1 MEKAQHRLDFFDSLT
16 APPKGGAVFLVDDI
30 GLDGRFAPLGGKSYR
45 CHQFLNWWLQ
55 YATGILHLDGF
66 VSYIGQKRK
75 SPPYGGDFSFLV
87 DDIGLEPMTFRTSS
101 GCSSQ
106 LS

>member
-1 MEKAQHRLDFFDSLT
+1 MNRLPPAGGIEIGSSPSDS
-16 APPKGGAVFLVDDI
+16 K
-30 GLDGRFAPLGGKSYR
+30 KE
-45 CHQFLNWWLQ
+45 
-55 YATGILHLDGF
+55 LHPNGW
-66 VSYIGQKRK
+66 S
-75 SPPYGGDFSFLV
+75 SFLV

>member
-1 MEKAQHRLDFFDSLT
+1 MRSMGVPGQNMF
-16 APPKGGAVFLVDDI
+16 KGMYKDDI
-30 GLDGRFAPLGGKSYR
+30 GLDYQLVPLEQVVWCQPVFELVDPDVHRTSGYR
-45 CHQFLNWWLQ
+45 WVRVLYLMPHQIKK
-55 YATGILHLDGF
+55 TIHLDGLF
-66 VSYIGQKRK
+66 Y
-75 SPPYGGDFSFLV
+75 LV

>member
-1 MEKAQHRLDFFDSLT
+1 MEKPSFVKLT
-16 APPKGGAVFLVDDI
+16 KE
-30 GLDGRFAPLGGKSYR
+30 
-45 CHQFLNWWLQ
+45 
-55 YATGILHLDGF
+55 GF
-66 VSYIGQKRK
+66 SM
-75 SPPYGGDFSFLV
+75 V

>member
-1 MEKAQHRLDFFDSLT
+1 MNNEN
-16 APPKGGAVFLVDDI
+16 AVFTFLCKHGYFYSKNSPKQKKD
-30 GLDGRFAPLGGKSYR
+30 LKSIY
-45 CHQFLNWWLQ
+45 F
-55 YATGILHLDGF
+55 
-66 VSYIGQKRK
+66 
-75 SPPYGGDFSFLV
+75 FSKYLFRSIKMV

>member
-1 MEKAQHRLDFFDSLT
+1 MAGYHFHARENII
-16 APPKGGAVFLVDDI
+16 GGC
-30 GLDGRFAPLGGKSYR
+30 GNP
-45 CHQFLNWWLQ
+45 
-55 YATGILHLDGF
+55 
-66 VSYIGQKRK
+66 
-75 SPPYGGDFSFLV
+75 FSQLPFGWSFFLV

>member
-1 MEKAQHRLDFFDSLT
+1 MCALVEQH
-16 APPKGGAVFLVDDI
+16 
-30 GLDGRFAPLGGKSYR
+30 
-45 CHQFLNWWLQ
+45 
-55 YATGILHLDGF
+55 ATGMLHLDWF
-66 VSYIGQKRK
+66 ESYMSTYKKKNRN
-75 SPPYGGDFSFLV
+75 PTVAVFFLV

>member
-1 MEKAQHRLDFFDSLT
+1 MSALVEQH
-16 APPKGGAVFLVDDI
+16 
-30 GLDGRFAPLGGKSYR
+30 
-45 CHQFLNWWLQ
+45 
-55 YATGILHLDGF
+55 ATGMLHLDWF
-66 VSYIGQKRK
+66 ESNMSTIKNK
-75 SPPYGGDFSFLV
+75 TTSFRMWFYLV

>member
-1 MEKAQHRLDFFDSLT
+1 M
-16 APPKGGAVFLVDDI
+16 
-30 GLDGRFAPLGGKSYR
+30 
-45 CHQFLNWWLQ
+45 NWWLQ
-55 YATGILHLDGF
+55 HATGMLHLMGSSPIPYQIKKTIRMDGLF
-66 VSYIGQKRK
+66 Y
-75 SPPYGGDFSFLV
+75 LV

>member
-1 MEKAQHRLDFFDSLT
+1 MWLYQ
-16 APPKGGAVFLVDDI
+16 DDI
-30 GLDGRFAPLGGKSYR
+30 GLD
-45 CHQFLNWWLQ
+45 CQFVPMEQIVRMPPVFELVAADVHRTSAFRWVRV
-55 YATGILHLDGF
+55 LHLISYQIKKTIRMDGLF
-66 VSYIGQKRK
+66 Y
-75 SPPYGGDFSFLV
+75 LV

>member
-1 MEKAQHRLDFFDSLT
+1 MAYDLN
-16 APPKGGAVFLVDDI
+16 
-30 GLDGRFAPLGGKSYR
+30 GLESHISVPYQIRKTIRTDGLS
-45 CHQFLNWWLQ
+45 H
-55 YATGILHLDGF
+55 
-66 VSYIGQKRK
+66 
-75 SPPYGGDFSFLV
+75 LV